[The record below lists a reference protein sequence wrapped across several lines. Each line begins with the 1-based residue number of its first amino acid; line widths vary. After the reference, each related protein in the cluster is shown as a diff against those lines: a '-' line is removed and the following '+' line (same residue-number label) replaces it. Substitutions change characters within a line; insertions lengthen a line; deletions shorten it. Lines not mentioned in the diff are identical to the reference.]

1 MDSGAGSSRLL
12 VAGDP
17 DPVIVLNAGAPSPL
31 LLLGDHAGRE
41 IPRRLNRLGLGEAA
55 LDRHIAWDI
64 GIAGLGTQ
72 LSALLD
78 ATFISQAYSRL
89 VVDCNRRPGAEGT
102 MPAISDGEPIP
113 GNRDLSPQTVADRM
127 AEIYAPYHGA
137 IAETLDARKDRSTVL
152 IALHSFTPSM
162 QGVDRP
168 WRLGV
173 LHRHDSPFS
182 RAALARLQAELG
194 DAVGDNA
201 PYAMDETDNTIPLHA
216 DPRGLDYLELEVRQ
230 DLLAD
235 TEGQA
240 QMAAWLAPRLME
252 ALVEA
257 LEATG
262 RFPGRPPRGPGA

>member
-1 MDSGAGSSRLL
+1 M
-12 VAGDP
+12 
-17 DPVIVLNAGAPSPL
+17 LNAGAPSPF

-41 IPRRLNRLGLGEAA
+41 IPRRLERLGLGDAA

-64 GIAGLGTQ
+64 GIAGLGTR

-78 ATFISQAYSRL
+78 ATFISQVYSRL
-89 VVDCNRRPGAEGT
+89 VVDCNRRPGGEGA
-102 MPAISDGEPIP
+102 MPAVSDGEPIP
-113 GNRDLSPQTVADRM
+113 GNRDLSPQAVAARM
-127 AEIYAPYHGA
+127 AEIYAPYQDA
-137 IAETLDARKDRSTVL
+137 IAETLDARKDRPTVL

-182 RAALARLQAELG
+182 TAVLARLQADLG
-194 DAVGDNA
+194 EAAGDNA
-201 PYAMDETDNTIPLHA
+201 PYAMDDTDNTIPLHA
-216 DPRGLDYLELEVRQ
+216 DARGLDYLELEVRQ

-235 TEGQA
+235 AESQA

-252 ALVEA
+252 SLVEA
-257 LEATG
+257 LTATD
-262 RFPGRPPRGPGA
+262 RLPGRPPRGPGA

>member
-1 MDSGAGSSRLL
+1 MGSTHLL

-17 DPVIVLNAGAPSPL
+17 DPVIVLNAGAPSAF

-41 IPRRLNRLGLGEAA
+41 IPRRLNRLGVSDAA

-64 GIAGLGTQ
+64 GIAGLGAR

-89 VVDCNRRPGAEGT
+89 VVDCNRRPGADGA
-102 MPAISDGEPIP
+102 MPAVSDGEPIP
-113 GNRDLSPQTVADRM
+113 GNRDLSPQAIEVRM
-127 AEIYAPYHGA
+127 AEIYAPYQDA
-137 IAETLDARKDRSTVL
+137 IARAVDARSDRPTVL
-152 IALHSFTPSM
+152 VALHSFTPSM
-162 QGVDRP
+162 QGQDRP

-182 RAALARLQAELG
+182 TALLARLRTDLG
-194 DAVGDNA
+194 EAVGDNA
-201 PYAMDETDNTIPLHA
+201 PYAMDGTDNTIPLHA

-235 TEGQA
+235 AEGQEA
-240 QMAAWLAPRLME
+240 MATWLAPRLME
-252 ALVEA
+252 CLAEA
-257 LEATG
+257 LEPTG
-262 RFPGRPPRGPGA
+262 RLPWRQLRAPDA

>member
-1 MDSGAGSSRLL
+1 VDSGAGSSRLL

-17 DPVIVLNAGAPSPL
+17 NPVIVRGAGAPSPF

-41 IPRRLNRLGLGEAA
+41 IPRALDGLGLTGDA

-64 GIAGLGTQ
+64 GIAGLGVR

-78 ATFISQAYSRL
+78 ATFIRQAYSRL
-89 VVDCNRRPGAEGT
+89 VVDCNRRPGAEGA
-102 MPAISDGEPIP
+102 MPTVSDGASIP
-113 GNRDLSPQTVADRM
+113 GNRDLSPQAVAARM
-127 AEIYAPYHGA
+127 AEIYQPYQDA
-137 IAETLDARKDRSTVL
+137 IAQCLDERAERRTIL

-162 QGVDRP
+162 GGQDRP

-182 RAALARLQAELG
+182 SAVLARLRADQVAM
-194 DAVGDNA
+194 VGDNA
-201 PYAMDETDNTIPLHA
+201 PYAMDEVDNTIPLHA

-235 TEGQA
+235 EAGQA
-240 QMAAWLAPRLME
+240 AMAAWLAPRL
-252 ALVEA
+252 VEA
-257 LEATG
+257 
-262 RFPGRPPRGPGA
+262 GA